1 MPMRLRDYLDAD
13 WRRLFEFAKQ
23 PAPRRS
29 TLSAFSPRFAP
40 VVLIRIAQRCHA
52 KGFYRLAKM
61 FSLINFLIFGLE
73 VPARL
78 QIGPGLVVPHTVGTI
93 LGAGHIGENVT
104 IYQQVTLGAKL
115 ADFEYDETQRPHVED
130 GALITAGA
138 KVIGP
143 VRIGRGAVVGANAV
157 VLEDVPDYHLAV
169 GVPARNSPL
178 PACGDARD
186 FPENARDIVS
196 HPPA

>member
-1 MPMRLRDYLDAD
+1 MRLREYLEAD

-23 PAPRRS
+23 PVPRRS
-29 TLSAFSPRFAP
+29 MVSAFSPRFAP
-40 VVLIRIAQRCHA
+40 VVLIRVAQRCHA
-52 KGFYRLAKM
+52 KGFRRLAKM
-61 FSLINFLIFGLE
+61 FSFLNFLIFGLE

-78 QIGPGLVVPHTVGTI
+78 QIGPGLVVPHTIGTI
-93 LGAGHIGENVT
+93 LGAGYIGTNVT

-115 ADFEYDETQRPHVED
+115 ADFEYDLTQRPHVED

-138 KVIGP
+138 KIIGP

-169 GVPARNSPL
+169 GVPARISPL
-178 PACGDARD
+178 PMRSDAGDLS
-186 FPENARDIVS
+186 ENANDIVEQ
-196 HPPA
+196 PPA